1 MFATRYKKR
10 NNICGIKIEQ
20 IRRGAK
26 PFISQTKMA
35 ELFRRAG
42 MDCDRHVIRR
52 LENGKRFV
60 TDIELVII
68 ANALGVS
75 VEVLTAR
82 Q

>member
-26 PFISQTKMA
+26 HFMSQTKMA
-35 ELFRRAG
+35 ELLQRAG

-52 LENGKRFV
+52 LENGERFV

-68 ANALGVS
+68 ADALGVTIES
-75 VEVLTAR
+75 LLN
-82 Q
+82 